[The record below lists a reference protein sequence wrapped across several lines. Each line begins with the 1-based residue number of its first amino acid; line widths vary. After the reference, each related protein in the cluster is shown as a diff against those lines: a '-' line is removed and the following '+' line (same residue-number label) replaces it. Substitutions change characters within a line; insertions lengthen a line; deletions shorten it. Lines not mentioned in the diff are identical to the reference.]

1 MSAETVAVLER
12 IKARFASGVKPVHI
26 TDDDVSQYNIT
37 VGGTVVKTVVF
48 NLKDYTYSEE
58 PSATADVEITLEE
71 EYVLPAFRG
80 TATLVDL
87 LAAVSGVKIF
97 SEKLDVIVFNFL
109 QGKIQVK
116 GNTDLLVKL
125 DERSKRIAAAAAAAK
140 QQ

>member
-12 IKARFASGVKPVHI
+12 IKARFASGVKPAHI

-58 PSATADVEITLEE
+58 PTATADVEITLEE